1 MTKLKQKHFYLIS
14 RPTTIVFSRYQN
26 YDNFPDEF
34 KTKAPFS
41 SIKFITHHH
50 CFHTLIRKKIKIYDY
65 SLDEKKTEALFFNFK
80 APPPLFS
87 QIQMKIF
94 KSLIKVVC
102 FRHLYQDFFS
112 LASHKNNFFSQMFT
126 CALNSNNIILV

>member
-1 MTKLKQKHFYLIS
+1 MRKLKQKHFYLIS

-34 KTKAPFS
+34 KTKALFLQLNSKPTTIVFS
-41 SIKFITHHH
+41 HYSEKQ
-50 CFHTLIRKKIKIYDY
+50 IKIYDY

-112 LASHKNNFFSQMFT
+112 LASHKKNFF
-126 CALNSNNIILV
+126 L